1 MSHFLGDLENTV
13 ALNLWSLPH
22 LILALN
28 ALLKKFS

>member
-1 MSHFLGDLENTV
+1 MSHFVGDLENTV
-13 ALNLWSLPH
+13 ALNVWSLP